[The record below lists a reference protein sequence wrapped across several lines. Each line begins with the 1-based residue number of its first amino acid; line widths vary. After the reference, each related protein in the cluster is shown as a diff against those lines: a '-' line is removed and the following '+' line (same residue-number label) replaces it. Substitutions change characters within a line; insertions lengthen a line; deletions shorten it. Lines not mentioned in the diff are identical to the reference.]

1 MSGSIRFCN
10 FLLHNNLRHLGKC
23 FVIMCHYFFSSLAEI
38 TKFIKSTTKSSGGV
52 KVKGMG
58 GLLVRF
64 AGCCNPVPGDDIIGF
79 ISRGHGV
86 TVHRKDCPNLK
97 HVEDGRLI
105 EVSWSEETGSVYNA
119 GIKVVGNTQTEVL
132 VIVAGVVASL
142 NLEIVSTNGRTDNK
156 TKQATVD
163 FNIRLNG
170 KDELNNLINK
180 LKQDSKIIDVF
191 RTAN

>member
-1 MSGSIRFCN
+1 M
-10 FLLHNNLRHLGKC
+10 
-23 FVIMCHYFFSSLAEI
+23 A
-38 TKFIKSTTKSSGGV
+38 
-52 KVKGMG
+52 

-86 TVHRKDCPNLK
+86 TVHRHDCPNLK

-105 EVSWSEETGSVYNA
+105 EVSWAEDAGNAYNA
-119 GIKVVGNTQTEVL
+119 SIKVVGNTQIEVL
-132 VIVAGVVASL
+132 SVVATAVAQL

-163 FNIRLNG
+163 FNIRLNS
-170 KDELNNLINK
+170 KDELNSLLTK